1 MIEAS
6 QGFNQRKRIGN
17 HLENL
22 VDDYLLSRNIKVI
35 KTGYENILSQADV
48 NRISKDSNALSL
60 RYIPD
65 RYLPDFGIYL
75 EPINSLWIP
84 REKYTHLMQNI
95 KNCYIV
101 GKGLLC
107 AKVQDIK
114 FEKPN
119 DKCWGMAVPIIDTY
133 WRDPE
138 AYSETWTIADRFAFI
153 EMSKAM
159 GKPSS
164 GKAHACFDWPQ
175 SNAKH
180 ITELIP

>member
-1 MIEAS
+1 MIQPN
-6 QGFNQRKRIGN
+6 QGFNERKRIGD

-75 EPINSLWIP
+75 EPINSSAIP
-84 REKYTHLMQNI
+84 REKYTHLIQNI

-107 AKVQDIK
+107 AKVQDLQ
-114 FEKPN
+114 FEIPRPTV
-119 DKCWGMAVPIIDTY
+119 WGMPVPVIDLV

-138 AYSETWTIADRFAFI
+138 QMPTEDKYRYMN
-153 EMSKAM
+153 MSMYM
-159 GKPSS
+159 GKSSS
-164 GKAHACFDWPQ
+164 GKAHAFFDWPQ